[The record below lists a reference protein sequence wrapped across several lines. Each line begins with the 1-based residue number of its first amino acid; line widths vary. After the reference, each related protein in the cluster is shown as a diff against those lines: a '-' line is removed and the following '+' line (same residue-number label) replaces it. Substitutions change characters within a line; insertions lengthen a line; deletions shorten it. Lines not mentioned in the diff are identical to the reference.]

1 MAAAAVADAA
11 DAAAVDPSTASEA
24 GSEGYERNE
33 ASMGSDVAFA
43 MAEGP
48 AASPTHRW
56 WIGRVCKLFKG
67 KAQYRGSISL
77 NEELPSDMFAV
88 CEWYSAIS
96 GTENLKFHFRK
107 LSDRTKYPFANCIG
121 TVLINIDDSDSSSA
135 EDTYTITTE
144 MRDSLDEGLKL
155 TTPVKS
161 GSKTTHGTKKRKQ
174 QQQQQEADDTA
185 ELMARPRVNLKRPSS
200 RAASRGNSASSSSS
214 SSSASSVST
223 SSSS

>member
-1 MAAAAVADAA
+1 MAANSVAAAAAVG
-11 DAAAVDPSTASEA
+11 PSTASEA
-24 GSEGYERNE
+24 GSDEYERNE
-33 ASMGSDVAFA
+33 ASMGSDIAFA

-48 AASPTHRW
+48 ASSPTHRW

-96 GTENLKFHFRK
+96 GSENLKFHFRK

-121 TVLINIDDSDSSSA
+121 AVLINIDDSDSSA

-144 MRDSLDEGLKL
+144 MRDSLDEGLKM

-174 QQQQQEADDTA
+174 QQQQQEDDETG
-185 ELMARPRVNLKRPSS
+185 ERMARPRINLMRPSS
-200 RAASRGNSASSSSS
+200 RAASRGNSPSSSS

-223 SSSS
+223 SSSSS

>member
-1 MAAAAVADAA
+1 
-11 DAAAVDPSTASEA
+11 
-24 GSEGYERNE
+24 
-33 ASMGSDVAFA
+33 
-43 MAEGP
+43 
-48 AASPTHRW
+48 
-56 WIGRVCKLFKG
+56 
-67 KAQYRGSISL
+67 
-77 NEELPSDMFAV
+77 MFAV

-144 MRDSLDEGLKL
+144 MRDSLDEGLKM

-174 QQQQQEADDTA
+174 QQQQEEADETA
-185 ELMARPRVNLKRPSS
+185 ERMARPRVNLMRPSS
-200 RAASRGNSASSSSS
+200 RAASRGNSSSSWILATMHQGPSSRRASSNAMSNSSNVRTVRHRGMPQAAATCS
-214 SSSASSVST
+214 RSVPVEV
-223 SSSS
+223 